1 MNNEV
6 QLNISLGVPMTSW
19 SDRGGLVGWTAAD
32 YRLLSM
38 PLGIR
43 RPHWLSNRGALLSW
57 GKVGGQS
64 TLCWTETVSLRR
76 ISNPA
81 RLGALITSLPHV
93 SGIASNFSVFML
105 KSNDFVI
112 IDILQYF
119 NFDF

>member
-1 MNNEV
+1 
-6 QLNISLGVPMTSW
+6 MTSW

-38 PLGIR
+38 PLGIL
-43 RPHWLSNRGALLSW
+43 RPHWLSNLRALLSW
-57 GKVGGQS
+57 GQVGGQS
-64 TLCWTETVSLRR
+64 TLCWTETVSLRC

-81 RLGALITSLPHV
+81 RLAALIISLPHA

-119 NFDF
+119 NLDF